1 MPSFMGIGFGFS
13 VSVSLI
19 DFSSVGASGFWRLYS
34 SIERIAGCAGAVGTA
49 APDSFTV
56 GTGAAAFWTAALMA
70 ATVGEGA
77 KLSVFCSQQWGP
89 TVQPSILWNSS
100 QSYTRLALTPLR
112 GAYFLQ
118 QDQPFDASWNT
129 GGAVWYLQAVGPFSS
144 GLYHL

>member
-1 MPSFMGIGFGFS
+1 MAEF
-13 VSVSLI
+13 
-19 DFSSVGASGFWRLYS
+19 
-34 SIERIAGCAGAVGTA
+34 C
-49 APDSFTV
+49 
-56 GTGAAAFWTAALMA
+56 TAALMA

-77 KLSVFCSQQWGP
+77 KLSVFCSQQCGP

-100 QSYTRLALTPLR
+100 QSYTRLRLT
-112 GAYFLQ
+112 AATHSHFWQ